1 MFRRRDKESDR
12 VVEVGLDELLWPGAS
27 TEDEPDADAA
37 DEPAG
42 ERVAGEQRISERRAG
57 ERGAG
62 ERRAGERR
70 VGEPAAAP
78 VQPGASFGVAF
89 FGWLVASGT
98 SVLLLALVAA
108 VGTVIGWEKLADWSR
123 DWLFVGLWAL
133 LVLSL
138 AIGAFS
144 GGYAA
149 ARMVP
154 SQGTRQGLEVW
165 LFSWCAA
172 AVLGGLGYFANRQYD
187 LVTRVD
193 WPSVPVAEPD
203 RGLAAVI
210 ATAAVLLVTLVGAVL
225 GGASGNRK

>member
-1 MFRRRDKESDR
+1 MIRRRDKQSDR

-27 TEDEPDADAA
+27 TEDAPDADDA
-37 DEPAG
+37 DEPAD
-42 ERVAGEQRISERRAG
+42 ERRAD
-57 ERGAG
+57 
-62 ERRAGERR
+62 ERRAD
-70 VGEPAAAP
+70 EPAAEP

-98 SVLLLALVAA
+98 SVLLMALVGA
-108 VGTVIGWEKLADWSR
+108 VGTVIGWDKLADWSR

-154 SQGTRQGLEVW
+154 SQGARQGFEVW
-165 LFSWCAA
+165 FFSWCAA
-172 AVLGGLGYFANRQYD
+172 AVLGGLGYFVNREYE

-193 WPSVPVAEPD
+193 WSSVPVAEPD

>member
-27 TEDEPDADAA
+27 TEEEPDADAA

-42 ERVAGEQRISERRAG
+42 ERVAGDQRISERRAG
-57 ERGAG
+57 ERG
-62 ERRAGERR
+62 AGERR

-108 VGTVIGWEKLADWSR
+108 VGTVIGWDELADWSR

-187 LVTRVD
+187 LVARVD

-210 ATAAVLLVTLVGAVL
+210 ATAAILLVTLVGAVL

>member
-1 MFRRRDKESDR
+1 
-12 VVEVGLDELLWPGAS
+12 
-27 TEDEPDADAA
+27 
-37 DEPAG
+37 
-42 ERVAGEQRISERRAG
+42 
-57 ERGAG
+57 
-62 ERRAGERR
+62 
-70 VGEPAAAP
+70 

>member
-62 ERRAGERR
+62 E
-70 VGEPAAAP
+70 PAAER

-98 SVLLLALVAA
+98 SVLLMALVAA
-108 VGTVIGWEKLADWSR
+108 VGTVIGWDKLADWSR

-133 LVLSL
+133 LVVSL

-154 SQGTRQGLEVW
+154 SQGARQGLEVW
-165 LFSWCAA
+165 FFSWCAA
-172 AVLGGLGYFANRQYD
+172 AVFGGLGYFANRQYD
-187 LVTRVD
+187 LVARVD

-210 ATAAVLLVTLVGAVL
+210 ATAAILLVTLVSAVL